1 MFSGERHTLLLGARL
16 EPSMTAK
23 EERHT
28 FYFLLRVLLRGGSL
42 YILTQIFELKVRLGL
57 NLKWVTSICL
67 WAPAPGVMVGEG
79 PYFLLGIHVSDCW
92 NCVDADPPTVRT
104 LERRSLRIHSKLDVR
119 LGYPLNL
126 NQVTSTSRWAPAD
139 LRNTISTIGGG
150 DGGIPCIGHASG
162 FSVKKACGW
171 IQRQN
176 GWIQIRPQS
185 VLWYADLWEI
195 FLNWM
200 FGCVILQIWSRLL
213 TDLADLRPQE

>member
-1 MFSGERHTLLLGARL
+1 
-16 EPSMTAK
+16 MTAK

-28 FYFLLRVLLRGGSL
+28 FYFLLRVLLRGGSPDL
-42 YILTQIFELKVRLGL
+42 WTESSAGFKFEV
-57 NLKWVTSICL
+57 VTSICR

-79 PYFLLGIHVSDCW
+79 PYFLLGIHVSDFW
-92 NCVDADPPTVRT
+92 NCVDADPPAVRT
-104 LERRSLRIHSKLDVR
+104 LESRSLRIHSKLDVR

-150 DGGIPCIGHASG
+150 DGDIPCIGHVPG

-185 VLWYADLWEI
+185 VLWNADLWEI
-195 FLNWM
+195 FINWM
-200 FGCVILQIWSRLL
+200 FGCVIL
-213 TDLADLRPQE
+213 